1 METGTVPN
9 VVFAMIRRLHKVD
22 EILNECRRTR
32 LVSRAV
38 DGRTERG
45 VRWVGGEW
53 DCYCSCRC
61 VCKDPEGLE
70 S

>member
-1 METGTVPN
+1 MPK
-9 VVFAMIRRLHKVD
+9 VVFARIRRLQKVD
-22 EILNECRRTR
+22 ETLNEFKRTR

-38 DGRTERG
+38 GGRTERG

-53 DCYCSCRC
+53 DGYCSCRC